1 MKKLKMNVSWTTWAC
16 GVVLLFSAC
25 SQNSGKSETAATEQT
40 EDHAGHDMVAGS
52 AHNKMMDLMHENMT
66 AMQQMKMT
74 GDVDHDFAQIM
85 AIHHEGALTMAQEE
99 IDNGQ
104 DSMLVNM
111 AKKTLSAQ
119 KEEQEKLQK
128 FISSHQS
135 GAADTAAS
143 MKLMQPME
151 TMMTSMDHNMK
162 GTTDHHFASLM
173 RMHHQSGVDM
183 ANAYLPNAKVPEIK
197 AMAQKIIKDQEKE
210 IQQLDT
216 WLQEHPQQ

>member
-1 MKKLKMNVSWTTWAC
+1 MKTKKSNWNLAIWLCSAT
-16 GVVLLFSAC
+16 LFFSAC
-25 SQNSGKSETAATEQT
+25 NQNSGKTETATTEQT
-40 EDHAGHDMVAGS
+40 GDHAGHDMAAGS
-52 AHNKMMDLMHENMT
+52 SNNKMMDLMHENMT
-66 AMQQMKMT
+66 AMQEMKMT
-74 GDVDHDFAQIM
+74 GDVDHDFAQMM

-99 IDNGQ
+99 VDNGQ

-111 AKKTLSAQ
+111 AKQTLSAQ

-128 FISSHQS
+128 FVSSHQPA
-135 GAADTAAS
+135 AADTAAS
-143 MKLMQPME
+143 MKLMQPMK

-173 RMHHQSGVDM
+173 SMHHQSAIDM

-216 WLQEHPQQ
+216 WLQAHPQQ